1 MDILIISG
9 FLGAGK
15 TTFIKALAKH
25 TKKEI
30 AILENEYGDVGIDGD
45 ILKKQTSGGEV
56 NIWEM
61 TEGCICCSTKRDFA
75 SSVLTIANSID
86 PECLVIEP
94 TGVGFLSKIL
104 ANLQQIEYEKIRLL
118 APITIIDG
126 HSYMRYV
133 QEYSVLYQDHVASA
147 SIIFVSK
154 MEQATSDEKGQIMAE
169 LKKINPKG
177 RIITEHY
184 SLMNQSEW
192 NRLFEVG
199 YDGILLKPKKETEL
213 LDIDTFSLADAIVSS
228 PEQLLLMLEDLIRG
242 KYGNIIRAK
251 GQIEARGQK
260 FRFDVSDGQYIVS
273 GADSELENKA
283 IFIGKNIQRQKLRR
297 NFFEKIKYIPT
308 TNR

>member
-30 AILENEYGDVGIDGD
+30 AILENEYGDIGIDGD

-56 NIWEM
+56 SIWEM

-94 TGVGFLSKIL
+94 TGIGFLSKIL

-118 APITIIDG
+118 APITIVDG
-126 HSYMRYV
+126 HSYMRYA
-133 QEYSVLYQDHVASA
+133 QEYSVLYQDQVASA
-147 SIIFVSK
+147 SVIFVSK

-177 RIITEHY
+177 QIMTEHY

-192 NRLFEVG
+192 NHLFEVG
-199 YDGILLKPKKETEL
+199 YDGILLKPKEETEL

-242 KYGNIIRAK
+242 KYGNIFRAK
-251 GQIEARGQK
+251 GQVEARGQK
-260 FRFDVSDGQYIVS
+260 FRFDVSDGQYMVS

-283 IFIGKNIQRQKLRR
+283 VFIGKNIQRQKLRR
-297 NFFEKIKYIPT
+297 NFFEKIKYMPT